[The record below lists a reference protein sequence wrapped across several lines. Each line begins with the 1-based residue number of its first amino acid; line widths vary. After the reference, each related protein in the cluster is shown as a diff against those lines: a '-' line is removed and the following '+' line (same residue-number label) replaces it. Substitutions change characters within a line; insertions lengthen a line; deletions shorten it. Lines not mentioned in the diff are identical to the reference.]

1 MYYKSMMIYRSKAI
15 NRERKPIMKKRL
27 FTLTALMMLLLVGC
41 SGGAKPENK
50 AANNANNAK
59 QEAAGELDK
68 SKTYVMGM
76 DDTFAPMG
84 FRDEKGN
91 IVGFDVDLAQKAAE
105 EMGIKIECQPI
116 DWTVK
121 ESELESGNVDFLWNG
136 FSITPER
143 QKKLLFSDPYMDNRQ
158 IIITMKDSPVK
169 SKADLAGK
177 RITVQG
183 ESSALE
189 AVMKDEAFVK
199 TLAEPPV
206 EYATN
211 TECFKDIEAKRCDAI
226 VVDEVLARYY
236 MKQNGEENYKVLDD
250 NFGEEQFAVGMRK
263 DDVALQEALNKALK
277 TLKDNGTYDEIYSK
291 YFAD

>member
-1 MYYKSMMIYRSKAI
+1 
-15 NRERKPIMKKRL
+15 MKKKL
-27 FTLTALMMLLLVGC
+27 LTLTTLLMILLVGC
-41 SGGAKPENK
+41 SGGGNKQENN
-50 AANNANNAK
+50 AANDGGNNAK
-59 QEAAGELDK
+59 QEAAGELDT
-68 SKTYVMGM
+68 SKTYVLGM

-84 FRDEKGN
+84 FRDEKGEL
-91 IVGFDVDLAQKAAE
+91 VGFDVELAQAAAK
-105 EMGIKIECQPI
+105 EMGIKVECQPI

-121 ESELESGNVDFLWNG
+121 ETELDSGNVDFLWNG
-136 FSITPER
+136 YSITPER
-143 QKKLLFSDPYMDNRQ
+143 EKKVLFSDPYMDNRQ
-158 IIITMKDSPVK
+158 IIVTLKDSPVN

-177 RITVQG
+177 RVTVQG

-189 AVMKDEAFVK
+189 AVTKDEAFVNS
-199 TLAEPPV
+199 LAEPPV

-250 NFGEEQFAVGMRK
+250 NFGEEKFAVGMRK
-263 DDVALQEALNKALK
+263 DDVALQEALNKALAK
-277 TLKDNGTYDEIYSK
+277 LKEDGTYDEIYKK

>member
-1 MYYKSMMIYRSKAI
+1 
-15 NRERKPIMKKRL
+15 MKKKL
-27 FTLTALMMLLLVGC
+27 LTLTTLLMILLVGC
-41 SGGAKPENK
+41 SGGGNKQENN
-50 AANNANNAK
+50 AANDGGNNAK
-59 QEAAGELDK
+59 QEAAGELDT
-68 SKTYVMGM
+68 SKTYVLGM

-84 FRDEKGN
+84 FRDEKGEL
-91 IVGFDVDLAQKAAE
+91 VGFDVELAQAAAE

-121 ESELESGNVDFLWNG
+121 ETELDSGNIDFLWNG
-136 FSITPER
+136 YSITPER
-143 QKKLLFSDPYMDNRQ
+143 EKKVLFSDPYMDNRQ
-158 IIITMKDSPVK
+158 IIVTLKDSPVN

-177 RITVQG
+177 RVTVQG

-189 AVMKDEAFVK
+189 AVAKDEAFVNS
-199 TLAEPPV
+199 LAEPPV

-236 MKQNGEENYKVLDD
+236 MKQNDEDKYKVLED

-263 DDVALQEALNKALK
+263 DDVALQEALNKALAK
-277 TLKDNGTYDEIYSK
+277 LKEDGTYDEIYKK

>member
-1 MYYKSMMIYRSKAI
+1 
-15 NRERKPIMKKRL
+15 MKKKL
-27 FTLTALMMLLLVGC
+27 FTLTALLMILLVGC
-41 SGGAKPENK
+41 SGGANKQENK
-50 AANNANNAK
+50 EANDGGNNAK

-68 SKTYVMGM
+68 SKTYVLGM

-84 FRDEKGN
+84 FRDEKGEL
-91 IVGFDVDLAQKAAE
+91 VGFDVELAQAAAK

-121 ESELESGNVDFLWNG
+121 ETELDSGNVDFLWNG
-136 FSITPER
+136 YSITPER
-143 QKKLLFSDPYMDNRQ
+143 EKKVLFSDPYMDNRQ
-158 IIITMKDSPVK
+158 IIITLKDSPVN

-189 AVMKDEAFVK
+189 AVMKDDAFVK
-199 TLAEPPV
+199 SLAEPPV

-250 NFGEEQFAVGMRK
+250 NFGEEKFAVGMRK
-263 DDVALQEALNKALK
+263 DDVALQEALNKALAK
-277 TLKDNGTYDEIYSK
+277 LKEDGTYDEIYKK

>member
-1 MYYKSMMIYRSKAI
+1 
-15 NRERKPIMKKRL
+15 MKKKL
-27 FTLTALMMLLLVGC
+27 LTLTTLLMIFLVGC
-41 SGGAKPENK
+41 SGGGNKQENN
-50 AANNANNAK
+50 AANDGGNNAK
-59 QEAAGELDK
+59 QEAAGELDT
-68 SKTYVMGM
+68 SKTYVLGM

-84 FRDEKGN
+84 FRDEKGEL
-91 IVGFDVDLAQKAAE
+91 VGFDVELAQAAAK
-105 EMGIKIECQPI
+105 EMGIKVECQPI

-121 ESELESGNVDFLWNG
+121 ETELDSGNVDFLWNG
-136 FSITPER
+136 YSITPER
-143 QKKLLFSDPYMDNRQ
+143 EKKVLFSDPYMDNRQ
-158 IIITMKDSPVK
+158 IIVTLKDSPVN

-177 RITVQG
+177 RVTVQG

-189 AVMKDEAFVK
+189 AVTKDEAFVNS
-199 TLAEPPV
+199 LAEPPV

-236 MKQNGEENYKVLDD
+236 MKQNGEDKYKVLDD

-263 DDVALQEALNKALK
+263 DDVALQEALNKALAK
-277 TLKDNGTYDEIYSK
+277 LKEDGTYDEIYKK

>member
-1 MYYKSMMIYRSKAI
+1 
-15 NRERKPIMKKRL
+15 MKKKL
-27 FTLTALMMLLLVGC
+27 LTLTTLLMILLVGC
-41 SGGAKPENK
+41 SGGGNK
-50 AANNANNAK
+50 QENNAAGDGGNNAK
-59 QEAAGELDK
+59 QEAAGELDT
-68 SKTYVMGM
+68 SKTYVLGM

-84 FRDEKGN
+84 FRDEKGEL
-91 IVGFDVDLAQKAAE
+91 VGFDVELAQAAAE

-121 ESELESGNVDFLWNG
+121 ETELDSGNIDFLWNG
-136 FSITPER
+136 YSITPER
-143 QKKLLFSDPYMDNRQ
+143 EKKVLFSDPYMDNRQ
-158 IIITMKDSPVK
+158 IIVTLKDSPVN
-169 SKADLAGK
+169 SKADLEGK

-189 AVMKDEAFVK
+189 AVMKDEAFVNA
-199 TLAEPPV
+199 LAEPPV

-236 MKQNGEENYKVLDD
+236 MKQNGEEKYKVLDE

-263 DDVALQEALNKALK
+263 DDAALQEALNKALAK
-277 TLKDNGTYDEIYSK
+277 LKEDGTYDEIYKK

>member
-1 MYYKSMMIYRSKAI
+1 
-15 NRERKPIMKKRL
+15 MKKKL
-27 FTLTALMMLLLVGC
+27 LTLTTLLMILLVGC
-41 SGGAKPENK
+41 SGGGNK
-50 AANNANNAK
+50 QENNAAGDGGNNAK
-59 QEAAGELDK
+59 QEAAGELDT
-68 SKTYVMGM
+68 SKTYVLGM

-84 FRDEKGN
+84 FRDEKGEL
-91 IVGFDVDLAQKAAE
+91 VGFDVELAQAAAE

-121 ESELESGNVDFLWNG
+121 ETELDSGNIDFLWNG
-136 FSITPER
+136 YSITPER
-143 QKKLLFSDPYMDNRQ
+143 EKKVLFSDPYMDNRQ
-158 IIITMKDSPVK
+158 IIVTLKDSPVN
-169 SKADLAGK
+169 SKADLEGK
-177 RITVQG
+177 RVTVQG

-189 AVMKDEAFVK
+189 AVMKDEAFVNA
-199 TLAEPPV
+199 LAEPPV

-236 MKQNGEENYKVLDD
+236 MKQNGEEKYKVLDE

-263 DDVALQEALNKALK
+263 DDAALQEALNKALAK
-277 TLKDNGTYDEIYSK
+277 LKEDGTYDEIYKK

>member
-1 MYYKSMMIYRSKAI
+1 
-15 NRERKPIMKKRL
+15 MKKKL

-41 SGGAKPENK
+41 SGGAKPANDAAND
-50 AANNANNAK
+50 AANNSGNAK
-59 QEAAGELDK
+59 QEAAAELDK

-121 ESELESGNVDFLWNG
+121 ESELESGNVDLLWNG

-143 QKKLLFSDPYMDNRQ
+143 QKKVLFSDPYMDNRQ
-158 IIITMKDSPVK
+158 IIITLKDSPVN

-177 RITVQG
+177 RVTVQG

-189 AVMKDEAFVK
+189 AVMKDDAFVK
-199 TLAEPPV
+199 ALAEPPV

-211 TECFKDIEAKRCDAI
+211 NECFKDIEAKRCDAI

-236 MKQNGEENYKVLDD
+236 MKQNGEENYKVLKD

-263 DDVALQEALNKALK
+263 DDVALQKALNKALK

>member
-1 MYYKSMMIYRSKAI
+1 
-15 NRERKPIMKKRL
+15 MKKKL
-27 FTLTALMMLLLVGC
+27 LTLTTLLMILLVGC
-41 SGGAKPENK
+41 SGGGNKQENN
-50 AANNANNAK
+50 AANDGGNNAK
-59 QEAAGELDK
+59 QEAAGELDT
-68 SKTYVMGM
+68 SKTYVLGM

-84 FRDEKGN
+84 FRDEKGEL
-91 IVGFDVDLAQKAAE
+91 VGFDVELAQAAAE

-121 ESELESGNVDFLWNG
+121 ETELDSGNIDFLWNG
-136 FSITPER
+136 YSITPER
-143 QKKLLFSDPYMDNRQ
+143 EKKVLFSDPYMDNRQ
-158 IIITMKDSPVK
+158 IIVTLKDSPVN

-177 RITVQG
+177 RVTVQG

-189 AVMKDEAFVK
+189 AVTKDEAFVK
-199 TLAEPPV
+199 SLAEPPV

-236 MKQNGEENYKVLDD
+236 MKQNGEDKYKVLED

-263 DDVALQEALNKALK
+263 DDVALQEALNKALAK
-277 TLKDNGTYDEIYSK
+277 LKEDGTYDEIYKK

>member
-1 MYYKSMMIYRSKAI
+1 
-15 NRERKPIMKKRL
+15 MKKKL
-27 FTLTALMMLLLVGC
+27 FTLTALMMILLVGC
-41 SGGAKPENK
+41 SGGGNKQENK
-50 AANNANNAK
+50 EANDGGNNAK

-68 SKTYVMGM
+68 SKTYVLGM

-84 FRDEKGN
+84 FRDEKGEL
-91 IVGFDVDLAQKAAE
+91 VGFDVELAQAAAK
-105 EMGIKIECQPI
+105 EMGIKVECQPI

-121 ESELESGNVDFLWNG
+121 ETELDSGNVDFLWNG
-136 FSITPER
+136 YSITPER
-143 QKKLLFSDPYMDNRQ
+143 EKKVLFSDPYMDNRQ
-158 IIITMKDSPVK
+158 IIVTLKDSPVN

-177 RITVQG
+177 RVTVQG

-189 AVMKDEAFVK
+189 AVTKDEAFVNS
-199 TLAEPPV
+199 LAEPPV

-236 MKQNGEENYKVLDD
+236 MKQNGEDNYKVLED
-250 NFGEEQFAVGMRK
+250 NFGEEKFAVGMRK
-263 DDVALQEALNKALK
+263 DDVALQEALNKALAK
-277 TLKDNGTYDEIYSK
+277 LKEDGTYDEIYKK

>member
-1 MYYKSMMIYRSKAI
+1 
-15 NRERKPIMKKRL
+15 MKKKL

-41 SGGAKPENK
+41 SGGAKPADK
-50 AANNANNAK
+50 AANDAANNSGNAK
-59 QEAAGELDK
+59 QEAAAELDK
-68 SKTYVMGM
+68 SKTYVLGM

-91 IVGFDVDLAQKAAE
+91 IVGFDVDLAKKAAE

-121 ESELESGNVDFLWNG
+121 ESELESGNVDLLWNG

-143 QKKLLFSDPYMDNRQ
+143 QKKMLFSDPYMDNRQ
-158 IIITMKDSPVK
+158 IIITMKDSPVN

-189 AVMKDEAFVK
+189 AVMKDDAFVK
-199 TLAEPPV
+199 ALAEPPV

-211 TECFKDIEAKRCDAI
+211 NECFKDIEAKRCDAI

-236 MKQNGEENYKVLDD
+236 MKQNGEENYKVLKD

-263 DDVALQEALNKALK
+263 DDVALQQALNKALK
-277 TLKDNGTYDEIYSK
+277 TLRDNGTYDEIYSK

>member
-1 MYYKSMMIYRSKAI
+1 
-15 NRERKPIMKKRL
+15 MKKKL
-27 FTLTALMMLLLVGC
+27 LTLTTLLMILLVGC
-41 SGGAKPENK
+41 SGGGNKQENN
-50 AANNANNAK
+50 AANDGGNNAK
-59 QEAAGELDK
+59 QEAAGELDT
-68 SKTYVMGM
+68 SKTYVLGM

-84 FRDEKGN
+84 FRDEKGEL
-91 IVGFDVDLAQKAAE
+91 VGFDVELAQAAAE

-121 ESELESGNVDFLWNG
+121 ETELDSGNIDFLWNG
-136 FSITPER
+136 YSITPER
-143 QKKLLFSDPYMDNRQ
+143 EKKVLFSDPYMDNRQ
-158 IIITMKDSPVK
+158 IIVTLKDSPVN

-177 RITVQG
+177 RVTVQG

-189 AVMKDEAFVK
+189 AVTKDEAFVQS
-199 TLAEPPV
+199 LAEPPV

-236 MKQNGEENYKVLDD
+236 MKQNGEDKYKVLED

-263 DDVALQEALNKALK
+263 DDVALQEALNKALAK
-277 TLKDNGTYDEIYSK
+277 LKEDGTYDEIYKK

>member
-1 MYYKSMMIYRSKAI
+1 
-15 NRERKPIMKKRL
+15 MKKKL
-27 FTLTALMMLLLVGC
+27 LTLTTLLMILLVGC
-41 SGGAKPENK
+41 SGGGNKQENN
-50 AANNANNAK
+50 AANDGGNNAK
-59 QEAAGELDK
+59 QEAAGELDT
-68 SKTYVMGM
+68 SKTYVLGM

-84 FRDEKGN
+84 FRDEKGEL
-91 IVGFDVDLAQKAAE
+91 VGFDVELAQAAAE

-121 ESELESGNVDFLWNG
+121 ETELDSGNIDFLWNG
-136 FSITPER
+136 YSITPER
-143 QKKLLFSDPYMDNRQ
+143 EKKVLFSDPYMDNRQ
-158 IIITMKDSPVK
+158 IIVTLKDSPVN

-189 AVMKDEAFVK
+189 AVMKDEAFVNA
-199 TLAEPPV
+199 LAEPPV

-236 MKQNGEENYKVLDD
+236 MKQNGEEKYKVLDE

-263 DDVALQEALNKALK
+263 DDAALQEALNKALAK
-277 TLKDNGTYDEIYSK
+277 LKEDGTYDEIYKK

>member
-1 MYYKSMMIYRSKAI
+1 
-15 NRERKPIMKKRL
+15 MKKKL
-27 FTLTALMMLLLVGC
+27 LTLTTLLMILLVGC
-41 SGGAKPENK
+41 SGGGNKQENN
-50 AANNANNAK
+50 AANDGGNNAK
-59 QEAAGELDK
+59 QEAAGELDT
-68 SKTYVMGM
+68 SKTYVLGM

-84 FRDEKGN
+84 FRDEKGEL
-91 IVGFDVDLAQKAAE
+91 VGFDVELAQAAAK
-105 EMGIKIECQPI
+105 EMGIKVECQPI

-121 ESELESGNVDFLWNG
+121 ETELDSGNVDFLWNG
-136 FSITPER
+136 YSITPER
-143 QKKLLFSDPYMDNRQ
+143 EKKVLFSDPYMDNRQ
-158 IIITMKDSPVK
+158 IIVTLKDSPVN

-177 RITVQG
+177 RVTVQG

-189 AVMKDEAFVK
+189 AVTKDEAFVK
-199 TLAEPPV
+199 SLAEPPV

-236 MKQNGEENYKVLDD
+236 MKQNGEDKYKVLDD

-263 DDVALQEALNKALK
+263 DDVALQEALNKALAK
-277 TLKDNGTYDEIYSK
+277 LKEDGTYDEIYKK

>member
-1 MYYKSMMIYRSKAI
+1 
-15 NRERKPIMKKRL
+15 MKKKL
-27 FTLTALMMLLLVGC
+27 FTLAALLMILLVGC
-41 SGGAKPENK
+41 SGGANKQENK
-50 AANNANNAK
+50 EANDGGNNAK

-68 SKTYVMGM
+68 SKTYVLGM

-84 FRDEKGN
+84 FRDEKGEL
-91 IVGFDVDLAQKAAE
+91 VGFDVELAQAAAK

-121 ESELESGNVDFLWNG
+121 ETELDSGNVDFLWNG
-136 FSITPER
+136 YSITPER
-143 QKKLLFSDPYMDNRQ
+143 EKKVLFSDPYMDNRQ
-158 IIITMKDSPVK
+158 IIVTLKDSPVN

-189 AVMKDEAFVK
+189 AVMKDDAFVK
-199 TLAEPPV
+199 SLAEPPV

-236 MKQNGEENYKVLDD
+236 MKQNGEENYKVLED
-250 NFGEEQFAVGMRK
+250 NFGEEKFAVGMRK
-263 DDVALQEALNKALK
+263 DDAALQEALNKALAK
-277 TLKDNGTYDEIYSK
+277 LKEDGTYDKIYKK

>member
-1 MYYKSMMIYRSKAI
+1 
-15 NRERKPIMKKRL
+15 MKKKL
-27 FTLTALMMLLLVGC
+27 FTLTALMMILLVGC
-41 SGGAKPENK
+41 SGGGNKQENK
-50 AANNANNAK
+50 EANDGNNAK

-68 SKTYVMGM
+68 SKTYVLGM

-84 FRDEKGN
+84 FRDEKGEL
-91 IVGFDVDLAQKAAE
+91 VGFDVELAQAAAK

-121 ESELESGNVDFLWNG
+121 ETELDSGNVDLLWNG
-136 FSITPER
+136 YSITPER
-143 QKKLLFSDPYMDNRQ
+143 EKKVLFSDPYMDNRQ
-158 IIITMKDSPVK
+158 IIITLKDSPVN

-199 TLAEPPV
+199 SLAEPPV

-250 NFGEEQFAVGMRK
+250 NFGEEKFAVGMRK
-263 DDVALQEALNKALK
+263 DDVALQEALNKALAK
-277 TLKDNGTYDEIYSK
+277 LKEDGTYDEIYKK

>member
-1 MYYKSMMIYRSKAI
+1 
-15 NRERKPIMKKRL
+15 MKKKL
-27 FTLTALMMLLLVGC
+27 LTLTTLLMILLVGC
-41 SGGAKPENK
+41 SGGGNKQENN
-50 AANNANNAK
+50 AANDGGNNAK
-59 QEAAGELDK
+59 QEAAGELDT
-68 SKTYVMGM
+68 SKTYVLGM

-84 FRDEKGN
+84 FRDEKGEL
-91 IVGFDVDLAQKAAE
+91 VGFDVELAQAAAK
-105 EMGIKIECQPI
+105 EMGIKVECQPI

-121 ESELESGNVDFLWNG
+121 ETELDSGNVDFLWNG
-136 FSITPER
+136 YSITPER
-143 QKKLLFSDPYMDNRQ
+143 EKKVLFSDPYMDNRQ
-158 IIITMKDSPVK
+158 IIVTLKDSPVN

-177 RITVQG
+177 RVTVQG

-189 AVMKDEAFVK
+189 AVTKDEAFVK
-199 TLAEPPV
+199 SLAEPPV

-236 MKQNGEENYKVLDD
+236 MKQNGEDNYKVLDD

-263 DDVALQEALNKALK
+263 DDVALQEALNKALAK
-277 TLKDNGTYDEIYSK
+277 LKEDGTYDEIYKK

>member
-1 MYYKSMMIYRSKAI
+1 
-15 NRERKPIMKKRL
+15 MKKKL
-27 FTLTALMMLLLVGC
+27 FTLTALLMILLVGC
-41 SGGAKPENK
+41 SGGANKQENK
-50 AANNANNAK
+50 EANDGGNNAK

-68 SKTYVMGM
+68 SKTYVLGM

-84 FRDEKGN
+84 FRDEKGEL
-91 IVGFDVDLAQKAAE
+91 VGFDVELAQAAAK

-121 ESELESGNVDFLWNG
+121 ETELDSGNVDFLWNG
-136 FSITPER
+136 YSITPER
-143 QKKLLFSDPYMDNRQ
+143 EKKVLFSDPYMDNRQ
-158 IIITMKDSPVK
+158 IIITLKDSPVN

-189 AVMKDEAFVK
+189 AVMKDDAFVK
-199 TLAEPPV
+199 SLAEPPV

-236 MKQNGEENYKVLDD
+236 MKQNGEENYKVLED
-250 NFGEEQFAVGMRK
+250 NFGEEKFAVGMRK
-263 DDVALQEALNKALK
+263 DDVALQEALNKALAK
-277 TLKDNGTYDEIYSK
+277 LKEDGTYDEIYKK

>member
-1 MYYKSMMIYRSKAI
+1 
-15 NRERKPIMKKRL
+15 MKKKL
-27 FTLTALMMLLLVGC
+27 LTLTTLLMILLVGC
-41 SGGAKPENK
+41 SGGGNK
-50 AANNANNAK
+50 QENNAAGDGGNNAK
-59 QEAAGELDK
+59 QEAAGELDT
-68 SKTYVMGM
+68 SKTYVLGM

-84 FRDEKGN
+84 FRDEKGEL
-91 IVGFDVDLAQKAAE
+91 VGFDVELAQAAAE

-121 ESELESGNVDFLWNG
+121 ETELDSGNIDFLWNG
-136 FSITPER
+136 YSITPER
-143 QKKLLFSDPYMDNRQ
+143 EKKVLFSDPYMDNRQ
-158 IIITMKDSPVK
+158 IIVTLKDSPVN

-177 RITVQG
+177 RVTVQG

-189 AVMKDEAFVK
+189 AVMKDEAFVNA
-199 TLAEPPV
+199 LAEPPV

-236 MKQNGEENYKVLDD
+236 MKQNGEEKYKVLDE

-263 DDVALQEALNKALK
+263 DDAALQEALNKALAK
-277 TLKDNGTYDEIYSK
+277 LKEDGTYDEIYKK

>member
-1 MYYKSMMIYRSKAI
+1 
-15 NRERKPIMKKRL
+15 MKKKL
-27 FTLTALMMLLLVGC
+27 FTLTALLMILLVGC
-41 SGGAKPENK
+41 SGGANKQENK
-50 AANNANNAK
+50 EANDGGNNAK

-68 SKTYVMGM
+68 SKTYVLGM

-84 FRDEKGN
+84 FRDEKGEL
-91 IVGFDVDLAQKAAE
+91 VGFDVELAQAAAK

-121 ESELESGNVDFLWNG
+121 ETELDSGNVDFLWNG
-136 FSITPER
+136 YSITPER
-143 QKKLLFSDPYMDNRQ
+143 EKKVLFSDPYMDNRQ
-158 IIITMKDSPVK
+158 IIITLKDSPVN

-189 AVMKDEAFVK
+189 AVMKDDAFVK
-199 TLAEPPV
+199 SLAEPPV

-236 MKQNGEENYKVLDD
+236 MKQNGEENYKVLED
-250 NFGEEQFAVGMRK
+250 NFGEEKFAVGMRK
-263 DDVALQEALNKALK
+263 DDAALQEALNKALAK
-277 TLKDNGTYDEIYSK
+277 LKEDGTYDEIYKK

>member
-1 MYYKSMMIYRSKAI
+1 
-15 NRERKPIMKKRL
+15 MKKKL

-41 SGGAKPENK
+41 SGGAKPANDAANE
-50 AANNANNAK
+50 AANNSGNAK
-59 QEAAGELDK
+59 QEAAAELDK

-121 ESELESGNVDFLWNG
+121 ESELESGNVDLLWNG

-143 QKKLLFSDPYMDNRQ
+143 QKKVLFSDPYMDNRQ
-158 IIITMKDSPVK
+158 IIITLKDSPVN

-177 RITVQG
+177 RVTVQG

-189 AVMKDEAFVK
+189 AVMKDDAFVK
-199 TLAEPPV
+199 ALAEPPV

-211 TECFKDIEAKRCDAI
+211 NECFKDIEAKRCDAI

-236 MKQNGEENYKVLDD
+236 MKQNGEENYKVLKD

>member
-1 MYYKSMMIYRSKAI
+1 
-15 NRERKPIMKKRL
+15 MKKKL
-27 FTLTALMMLLLVGC
+27 LTLTTLLMILLVGC
-41 SGGAKPENK
+41 SGGGDKQE
-50 AANNANNAK
+50 NNAADDGGNNAK
-59 QEAAGELDK
+59 QEAAGELDT
-68 SKTYVMGM
+68 SKTYVLGM

-84 FRDEKGN
+84 FRDEKGEL
-91 IVGFDVDLAQKAAE
+91 VGFDVDLAQAAAE

-121 ESELESGNVDFLWNG
+121 ETELDSGNIDFLWNG
-136 FSITPER
+136 YSITPER
-143 QKKLLFSDPYMDNRQ
+143 EKKVLFSDPYMDNRQ
-158 IIITMKDSPVK
+158 IIVTLKDSPVN
-169 SKADLAGK
+169 SKADLEGK

-199 TLAEPPV
+199 ALAEPPV

-236 MKQNGEENYKVLDD
+236 MKQNGEEKYKVLDE

-263 DDVALQEALNKALK
+263 DDAALQEALNKALAK
-277 TLKDNGTYDEIYSK
+277 LKEDGTYDEIYKK

>member
-1 MYYKSMMIYRSKAI
+1 
-15 NRERKPIMKKRL
+15 MKKKL
-27 FTLTALMMLLLVGC
+27 FTLTALLMILLVGC
-41 SGGAKPENK
+41 SGGANKQENK
-50 AANNANNAK
+50 EANDGGNNAK

-68 SKTYVMGM
+68 SKTYVLGM

-84 FRDEKGN
+84 FRDEKGEL
-91 IVGFDVDLAQKAAE
+91 VGFDVELAQAAAK

-121 ESELESGNVDFLWNG
+121 ETELDSGNVDFLWNG
-136 FSITPER
+136 YSITPER
-143 QKKLLFSDPYMDNRQ
+143 EKKVLFSDPYMDNRQ
-158 IIITMKDSPVK
+158 IIITLKDSPVN

-189 AVMKDEAFVK
+189 AVMKDDAFVK
-199 TLAEPPV
+199 SLAEPPV

-236 MKQNGEENYKVLDD
+236 MKQNGEENYKVLED
-250 NFGEEQFAVGMRK
+250 NFGEEKFAVGMRK
-263 DDVALQEALNKALK
+263 DDAALQEALNKALTK
-277 TLKDNGTYDEIYSK
+277 LKEDGTYDEIYKK

>member
-1 MYYKSMMIYRSKAI
+1 
-15 NRERKPIMKKRL
+15 MKKKL
-27 FTLTALMMLLLVGC
+27 LTLTTLLMILLVGC
-41 SGGAKPENK
+41 SGGGNK
-50 AANNANNAK
+50 QENNAAGDGGNDAK
-59 QEAAGELDK
+59 QEAAGELDT
-68 SKTYVMGM
+68 SKTYVLGM

-84 FRDEKGN
+84 FRDEKGEL
-91 IVGFDVDLAQKAAE
+91 VGFDVDLAQAAAE
-105 EMGIKIECQPI
+105 EMGIKLECQPI

-121 ESELESGNVDFLWNG
+121 ETELDSGNIDFLWNG
-136 FSITPER
+136 YSITPER
-143 QKKLLFSDPYMDNRQ
+143 EKKVLFSDPYMDNRQ
-158 IIITMKDSPVK
+158 IIVTLKDSPVN
-169 SKADLAGK
+169 SKANLEGK

-189 AVMKDEAFVK
+189 AVMKDEAFVNA
-199 TLAEPPV
+199 LAEPPV

-236 MKQNGEENYKVLDD
+236 MKQNGEEKYKVLDE

-263 DDVALQEALNKALK
+263 DDAALQEALNKALAK
-277 TLKDNGTYDEIYSK
+277 LKEDGTYDEIYKK

>member
-1 MYYKSMMIYRSKAI
+1 
-15 NRERKPIMKKRL
+15 MKKKL
-27 FTLTALMMLLLVGC
+27 FTLTVLMMILLVGC
-41 SGGAKPENK
+41 SGGGNKQENK
-50 AANNANNAK
+50 EANDGGNNAK

-68 SKTYVMGM
+68 SKTYVLGM

-84 FRDEKGN
+84 FRDEKGEL
-91 IVGFDVDLAQKAAE
+91 VGFDVELAQAAAK

-121 ESELESGNVDFLWNG
+121 ETELDSGNVDFLWNG
-136 FSITPER
+136 YSITPER
-143 QKKLLFSDPYMDNRQ
+143 EKKVLFSDPYMDNRQ
-158 IIITMKDSPVK
+158 IIITLKDSPVN

-189 AVMKDEAFVK
+189 AVMKDDAFVK
-199 TLAEPPV
+199 SLAEPPV

-250 NFGEEQFAVGMRK
+250 NFGEEKFAVGMRK
-263 DDVALQEALNKALK
+263 DDVALQEALNKALAK
-277 TLKDNGTYDEIYSK
+277 LKEDGTYDEIYKK

>member
-1 MYYKSMMIYRSKAI
+1 
-15 NRERKPIMKKRL
+15 MKKKL

-41 SGGAKPENK
+41 SGGAKPANDAAND
-50 AANNANNAK
+50 AANNSGNAK
-59 QEAAGELDK
+59 QEAAAELDK

-121 ESELESGNVDFLWNG
+121 ESELESGNVDLLWNG

-143 QKKLLFSDPYMDNRQ
+143 QKKVLFSDPYMDNRQ
-158 IIITMKDSPVK
+158 IIITLKDSPVN

-177 RITVQG
+177 RVTVQG

-199 TLAEPPV
+199 ALAEPPV

-211 TECFKDIEAKRCDAI
+211 NECFKDIEAKRCDAI

-236 MKQNGEENYKVLDD
+236 MKQNGEENYKVLKD
-250 NFGEEQFAVGMRK
+250 NFGEEQFAVGLRK

>member
-1 MYYKSMMIYRSKAI
+1 
-15 NRERKPIMKKRL
+15 MKKKL
-27 FTLTALMMLLLVGC
+27 FTLTALLMILLVGC
-41 SGGAKPENK
+41 SGGANKQENK
-50 AANNANNAK
+50 EANDGGNNAK

-68 SKTYVMGM
+68 SKTYVLGM

-84 FRDEKGN
+84 FRDEKGEL
-91 IVGFDVDLAQKAAE
+91 VGFDVELAQKAAE
-105 EMGIKIECQPI
+105 EMGIKIEYQPI

-121 ESELESGNVDFLWNG
+121 ETELDSGNIDFLWNG
-136 FSITPER
+136 YSITPER
-143 QKKLLFSDPYMDNRQ
+143 EKKVLFSDPYMDNRQ
-158 IIITMKDSPVK
+158 IIVTLKDSPVN

-177 RITVQG
+177 RVTVQG

-189 AVMKDEAFVK
+189 AVMKDEAFVNA
-199 TLAEPPV
+199 LAEPPV

-236 MKQNGEENYKVLDD
+236 MKQNGEDKYKVLED

-263 DDVALQEALNKALK
+263 DDVALQEALNKALAK
-277 TLKDNGTYDEIYSK
+277 LKEDGTYDEIYKK

>member
-1 MYYKSMMIYRSKAI
+1 
-15 NRERKPIMKKRL
+15 MKKKL
-27 FTLTALMMLLLVGC
+27 LTLTTLLMILLVGC
-41 SGGAKPENK
+41 SGGGD
-50 AANNANNAK
+50 K
-59 QEAAGELDK
+59 QEAAGELDT
-68 SKTYVMGM
+68 SKTYVIGL

-84 FRDEKGN
+84 FLNEKGEL
-91 IVGFDVDLAQKAAE
+91 VGFDVELAQKAAE
-105 EMGIKIECQPI
+105 EMGIKIEYQPI

-121 ESELESGNVDFLWNG
+121 ETELDSGNIDFLWNG
-136 FSITPER
+136 YSITPER
-143 QKKLLFSDPYMDNRQ
+143 EKKVLFSDPYMDNRQ
-158 IIITMKDSPVK
+158 IIVTLKDSPVN
-169 SKADLAGK
+169 SKANLEGK

-189 AVMKDEAFVK
+189 AVMKDEAFVNA
-199 TLAEPPV
+199 LAEPPV

-236 MKQNGEENYKVLDD
+236 MKQNGEEKYKVLDE

-263 DDVALQEALNKALK
+263 DDAALQEALNKALAK
-277 TLKDNGTYDEIYSK
+277 LKEDGTYDEIYKK

>member
-1 MYYKSMMIYRSKAI
+1 
-15 NRERKPIMKKRL
+15 MKKKL
-27 FTLTALMMLLLVGC
+27 FTLTALMMILLVGC
-41 SGGAKPENK
+41 SGGGNKQENK
-50 AANNANNAK
+50 EANDGGNNAK

-68 SKTYVMGM
+68 SKTYVLGM

-84 FRDEKGN
+84 FRDEKGEL
-91 IVGFDVDLAQKAAE
+91 VGFDVELAQAAAK
-105 EMGIKIECQPI
+105 EMGIKVECQPI

-121 ESELESGNVDFLWNG
+121 ETELDSGNVDFLWNG
-136 FSITPER
+136 YSITPER
-143 QKKLLFSDPYMDNRQ
+143 EKKVLFSDPYMDNRQ
-158 IIITMKDSPVK
+158 IIVTLKDSPVN

-189 AVMKDEAFVK
+189 AVTKDEAFVK
-199 TLAEPPV
+199 SLAEPPV

-250 NFGEEQFAVGMRK
+250 NFGEEKFAVGMRK
-263 DDVALQEALNKALK
+263 DDVALQEALNKALAK
-277 TLKDNGTYDEIYSK
+277 LKEDGTYDEIYKK

>member
-1 MYYKSMMIYRSKAI
+1 
-15 NRERKPIMKKRL
+15 MKKKL
-27 FTLTALMMLLLVGC
+27 FTLTALMMILLVGC
-41 SGGAKPENK
+41 SGGGNKQENK
-50 AANNANNAK
+50 EANDGGNNAK

-68 SKTYVMGM
+68 SKTYVLGM

-84 FRDEKGN
+84 FRDEKGEL
-91 IVGFDVDLAQKAAE
+91 VGFDVELAQAAAK
-105 EMGIKIECQPI
+105 EMGIKVECQPI

-121 ESELESGNVDFLWNG
+121 ETELDSGNVDFLWNG
-136 FSITPER
+136 YSITPER
-143 QKKLLFSDPYMDNRQ
+143 EKKVLFSDPYMDNRQ
-158 IIITMKDSPVK
+158 IIVTLKDSPVN

-177 RITVQG
+177 RVTVQG

-189 AVMKDEAFVK
+189 AVMKDDAFVK
-199 TLAEPPV
+199 SLAEPPV

-250 NFGEEQFAVGMRK
+250 NFGEEKFAVGMRK
-263 DDVALQEALNKALK
+263 DDVALQEALNKALAK
-277 TLKDNGTYDEIYSK
+277 LKEDGTYDEIYKK

>member
-1 MYYKSMMIYRSKAI
+1 
-15 NRERKPIMKKRL
+15 
-27 FTLTALMMLLLVGC
+27 MLLLVGC
-41 SGGAKPENK
+41 SGGAKPANDAANE
-50 AANNANNAK
+50 AANNSGNAK
-59 QEAAGELDK
+59 QEAAAELDK

-91 IVGFDVDLAQKAAE
+91 IVGFDVDLAKKAAE

-121 ESELESGNVDFLWNG
+121 ESELESGNVDLLWNG

-143 QKKLLFSDPYMDNRQ
+143 QKKVLFSDPYMDNRQ
-158 IIITMKDSPVK
+158 IIITLKDSPVNC
-169 SKADLAGK
+169 KADLAGK
-177 RITVQG
+177 RVTVQG

-189 AVMKDEAFVK
+189 AVMKDDAFVK
-199 TLAEPPV
+199 ALAEPPV

-211 TECFKDIEAKRCDAI
+211 NECFKDIEAKRCDAI

-236 MKQNGEENYKVLDD
+236 MKQNGEENYKVLKD

>member
-1 MYYKSMMIYRSKAI
+1 
-15 NRERKPIMKKRL
+15 MKKKL

-41 SGGAKPENK
+41 SSGAKP
-50 AANNANNAK
+50 ANDAPNNSGNAK
-59 QEAAGELDK
+59 QEAAAELDK

-121 ESELESGNVDFLWNG
+121 ESELESGNVDLLWNG

-143 QKKLLFSDPYMDNRQ
+143 QKKVLFSDPYMDNRQ
-158 IIITMKDSPVK
+158 IIITLKDSPVN

-177 RITVQG
+177 RVTVQG

-189 AVMKDEAFVK
+189 AVMKDDAFVK
-199 TLAEPPV
+199 ALAEPPV

-211 TECFKDIEAKRCDAI
+211 NECFKDIEAKRCDAI

-236 MKQNGEENYKVLDD
+236 MKQNGEENYKVLED

>member
-1 MYYKSMMIYRSKAI
+1 
-15 NRERKPIMKKRL
+15 MKKKL

-41 SGGAKPENK
+41 SGGAKPANDAAND
-50 AANNANNAK
+50 AANNSGNAK
-59 QEAAGELDK
+59 QEAVAELDK

-91 IVGFDVDLAQKAAE
+91 IVGFDVDLAKKAAE

-121 ESELESGNVDFLWNG
+121 ESELESGNVDLLWNG

-143 QKKLLFSDPYMDNRQ
+143 QKKVLFSDPYMDNRQ
-158 IIITMKDSPVK
+158 IIITLKDSPIN

-177 RITVQG
+177 RVTVQG

-189 AVMKDEAFVK
+189 AVMKDDAFVK
-199 TLAEPPV
+199 ALAEPPV

-211 TECFKDIEAKRCDAI
+211 NECFKDIEAKRCDAI

-236 MKQNGEENYKVLDD
+236 MKQNGEENYKVLED

-277 TLKDNGTYDEIYSK
+277 MLKDNGTYDEIYSK